1 MILEMPQFL
10 GYGDA
15 MFFFSSFCL
24 AFKPSVPLSSIS
36 LWNFEEL
43 FHLEELHAQVYSRC
57 SLLAFMYAA
66 M

>member
-1 MILEMPQFL
+1 MVMQC
-10 GYGDA
+10 
-15 MFFFSSFCL
+15 FSFPHS
-24 AFKPSVPLSSIS
+24 AWPLSLLYLSANIS

-43 FHLEELHAQVYSRC
+43 FQLEELLAQVYSRC